1 MENLP
6 ALHDPPEPPKI
17 LVVDDDPVVRE
28 LMAEA
33 IRLAGYRVFECG
45 DGVEALEKNSADV
58 YDLIVTDMRLP
69 GLDGLSLIR
78 ELKEAKSETEVIV
91 ITGYGTI
98 ENAVE
103 CMKAGATD
111 YLIKPFTVDQIQ
123 LAVRKAVEHRDLRRK
138 AREREF
144 FRELSYMDALTGIRN
159 RRYFDEALEAEIQ
172 RASRE
177 GATFVLLMIDIDN
190 FKVYNDVNGHQK
202 GDEALKKIAA
212 LFTAACRSYDTV
224 SRYGGEEFAII
235 FPGVDRS
242 NAFELA
248 SRIQWAMRRTEFDGA
263 EFIPSGAL
271 TVSIGIACF
280 PEDARTGED
289 LLHRADTALYDAKN
303 GGKNQTRIYGTS

>member
-1 MENLP
+1 MEYSHSPQDVPP
-6 ALHDPPEPPKI
+6 APTI

-33 IRLAGYRVFECG
+33 IRLAGYQVDDCG
-45 DGVEALEKNSADV
+45 DGVEALEQNAAQD

-78 ELKEAKSETEVIV
+78 ELKAVSSDTDVIV

-123 LAVRKAVEHRDLRRK
+123 LAVRRAVEHRELRRK

-144 FRELSYMDALTGIRN
+144 FKELSYMDALTGIRN

-177 GATFVLLMIDIDN
+177 GTCFVLLMIDIDN
-190 FKVYNDVNGHQK
+190 FKFYNDVNGHQK
-202 GDEALKKIAA
+202 GDDALKKIAA
-212 LFTAACRSYDTV
+212 LFSAACRNYDTV
-224 SRYGGEEFAII
+224 ARYGGEEFAII
-235 FPGVDRS
+235 FPGVDRG
-242 NAFELA
+242 NALELA
-248 SRIQWAMRRTEFDGA
+248 SRIQWAMRRTEFDGE

-271 TVSIGIACF
+271 TISIGVACF
-280 PEDARTGED
+280 PEHARTGEG
-289 LLHRADTALYDAKN
+289 LVGRADQALYEAKN
-303 GGKNQTRIYGTS
+303 SGRNQTIICGTP